1 MRRAIAPVLGA
12 LIVSSVPLCAQAAF
26 TIGYDGTLG
35 SNWQIE
41 ALEGGL
47 VGPAGL
53 GPVRYVTGT
62 VRIGWFGDQGAIIGG
77 TRGFI
82 AAGALALR
90 SGRLGLFNVGED
102 QNPTV
107 VALDVSLEA
116 AGYLAA
122 HAPSPWVARSASL
135 AVLPGIRVGQSG
147 GGQFV
152 VLGGP
157 AWFSG
162 GGTWHSHAFVS
173 ARYEVPLG
181 QNH

>member
-1 MRRAIAPVLGA
+1 VRRAMVPVLGA
-12 LIVSSVPLCAQAAF
+12 LIVSCVPLCAQSAF

-41 ALEGGL
+41 ALEAGL
-47 VGPAGL
+47 VGHTGL
-53 GPVRYVTGT
+53 GPVRYLSGT

-82 AAGALALR
+82 GAGALALR
-90 SGRLGLFNVGED
+90 SGRIRVFAVGED

-107 VALDVSLEA
+107 VALDLSLEA

-122 HAPSPWVARSASL
+122 HAPSPWVARSVSL
-135 AVLPGIRVGQSG
+135 AVLPGIRVGQAG

-162 GGTWHSHAFVS
+162 GGTWHAHAFLS

-181 QNH
+181 ERH